1 MTPPGEEGEMSS
13 TGHASTAT
21 VTRTRRSH
29 PPGRRWLSI
38 LGALAVFLGT
48 ALVSMTPSAANHT
61 TIFELEGDT
70 ADDPTGAPWDWTT
83 FFNSTGGRI
92 TPLPTGFEDSAFDAD
107 YAFPDP
113 STYTGGSKDT
123 LDIPGWSCTDSNN
136 LGGKFDIVNAYSAI
150 YEVPATG
157 GGYTAGDLLLFFGIE
172 RAATEG
178 DGNMGFWFLQD
189 GSVDCEKPVGSTG
202 KAPAFSGVH
211 KDGDVFVVAGFSN
224 GGTDATVTAYE
235 WVDTDGTGP
244 TPGYLDVDNPIV
256 TGGALCSASTHE
268 ACGAVNLDPLPT
280 DAGKP
285 WPSPDKNDGDLDINA
300 FYEGFVRVPASQAAS
315 CFATFVANTRSSTS
329 PTATI
334 HDFSRGSFP
343 TCQPST
349 TLSATPAPDATTGN
363 ATKVVVVGDSVT
375 YSFTE
380 TNDGNTP
387 LTQVKVVTDSTACN
401 SAMTPSGTVSLAVG
415 ASQVFSCTLAT
426 NSTTP
431 AVTTIVGTGEGVDTL
446 GRKVTYCTGTPPAN
460 TICDTDERATA
471 KAASILP
478 GTEMTA
484 AANPTTAKAGDSVTF
499 TFTEKNDG
507 VAPVGYETYLDLT
520 SVSITTNNT
529 ACNSTLTRTIP
540 AGATDQTLSQNETW
554 TYTCTVTAPASTFSI
569 VATGSGTVLAGT
581 DHARVVTYSAPTGTP
596 PVETC
601 VSSSGS
607 SGTPGQYCDSEEMA
621 SASVTIIAPSTELTV
636 TADALITYTFREKN
650 DSSNAPLTLPTA
662 GARTSLITAEEGLTT
677 VCNDPAYP
685 LTYVSSDGNTDLV
698 LDPGETWTFT
708 CKGTLTG
715 PTGDTGSTSKVATG
729 IGHGIDGTG
738 DDVTFCTG
746 TPADKLCDAS
756 ERDRVTVTIANQARG
771 ADPAP

>member
-1 MTPPGEEGEMSS
+1 MS
-13 TGHASTAT
+13 TNGHVSTAAGP
-21 VTRTRRSH
+21 TRRPR
-29 PPGRRWLSI
+29 PPWRRWASVLSAV
-38 LGALAVFLGT
+38 LVFLAT
-48 ALVSMTPSAANHT
+48 AVVSMTPSAANHG

-70 ADDPTGAPWDWTT
+70 VDDPVGSPWDWTK
-83 FFNSTGGRI
+83 FFGATGDRI
-92 TPLPTGFEDSAFDAD
+92 TPLPAGFEDSAFDVD
-107 YAFPDP
+107 HAFPDP
-113 STYTGGSKDT
+113 STFTGGSKDT

-136 LGGKFDIVNAYSAI
+136 LGGKFDIVNAYSTI
-150 YEVPATG
+150 YEVPSTG

-189 GSVDCEKPVGSTG
+189 GAVDCERPVGSTG

-224 GGTDATVTAYE
+224 GGTQATVTAYE
-235 WVDTDGTGP
+235 WVDTDGSGP
-244 TPGYLDVDNPIV
+244 VEGYLDVDNPFV
-256 TGGALCSASTHE
+256 TGALCGTTTHD
-268 ACGAVNLDPLPT
+268 ACGAVNLSELSNESPNST
-280 DAGKP
+280 KP
-285 WPSPDKNDGDLDINA
+285 WPSPDKNGGDLDINA

-334 HDFSRGSFP
+334 MDFSRGSFP

-387 LTQVKVVTDSTACN
+387 LTLVKVVTDNTACN
-401 SAMTPSGTVSLAVG
+401 TAMTPSGTVSLAIG
-415 ASQVFSCTLAT
+415 ASQVFSCTIAT
-426 NSTTP
+426 DSTTP
-431 AVTTIVGTGEGVDTL
+431 AVTTVVGTGEGYDTL

-478 GTEMTA
+478 GTELTA
-484 AANPTTAKAGDSVTF
+484 AANPTTAKAGDSITF

-507 VAPVGYETYLDLT
+507 TAPAGYESYLDLT
-520 SVSITTNNT
+520 SVGITTSST
-529 ACNSTLTRTIP
+529 ACNSTLARTIP
-540 AGATDQTLSQNETW
+540 AGTTDQTLSQNETW
-554 TYTCTVTAPASTFSI
+554 TYTCTVTAPSSSFSI
-569 VATGSGTVLAGT
+569 VATGTGTVLAGT
-581 DHARVVTYSAPTGTP
+581 AHARVVTYSAPTGTP
-596 PVETC
+596 PVATC
-601 VSSSGS
+601 VNA
-607 SGTPGQYCDSEEMA
+607 SGTSTTTGKFCDSQEMA

-650 DSSNAPLTLPTA
+650 DSSDAPLTLPTA
-662 GARTSLITAEEGLTT
+662 GARTSLISTEEGVTT
-677 VCNDPAYP
+677 VCNDPANP
-685 LTYVSSDGNTDLV
+685 LTFVGSDGNTDLV

-708 CKGTLTG
+708 CKGTLSG
-715 PTGDTGSTSKVATG
+715 PTGDTGSSSKVATG

-738 DDVTFCTG
+738 DDVTYCSG
-746 TPADKLCDAS
+746 AAPANTLCDTS
-756 ERDRVTVTIANQARG
+756 ERDRVTVTITNQARG
-771 ADPAP
+771 DDPAPPT